1 MKLRI
6 VAFFFTFFYL
16 SAVCAQNSA
25 CPVLPQQVVVYF
37 GNGINTDPESADRS
51 MILLERQLGT
61 SYNNKTIRYD
71 TAYNATDGM
80 ALDFL
85 QAIQQRG
92 LQLDS
97 EVVSWIDR
105 LDFAPDWFVSWY
117 QAEIER
123 RAFMYA
129 PELDQHV
136 ESYRRAIQSGQYVLV
151 VSHSQGNFYV
161 NEAKPVLSQR
171 LSAEQMKRFAIYGVA
186 TPASS
191 VGGAAAPY
199 LTNHRDFISL
209 VPGALPANFNLQSA
223 TGASADKVGSV
234 SAHLFNGT
242 YLSDDFN
249 VKPVLLKGLRA
260 ELDKFEALPPAS
272 CVDEVRAYL
281 MGLGSGSYKGY
292 ERNDKGDEVQVSSSK
307 VGKNGI
313 VSAQGKGLGFDA
325 SGMLVEINNSST
337 SLDVTHPNVGLTF
350 ISATNDTDMSFLA
363 VRREEDASDGQTQAG
378 GSWSKTGQFNI
389 VSVAA
394 SGVVVNTS
402 PTKIA
407 PNNQRVDALQPSIG
421 EIVTNAM
428 RILVGPKRLRFEA
441 GECYRWASPTRLP
454 AVEIEFSASGILMND
469 LQVPWMD
476 AVGSSISLLALQRNL
491 NSGTGRFSAL
501 DDFLP
506 RLTLAYQSD
515 SKLVFGADP
524 LRGLNI
530 FSYADTNHGMRC
542 VKK

>member
-16 SAVCAQNSA
+16 SAVWAQNSA
-25 CPVLPQQVVVYF
+25 CPALPQQVVVYF
-37 GNGINTDPESADRS
+37 GNGINTDQRSAERS
-51 MILLERQLGT
+51 MTLLSKNLGT
-61 SYNNKTIRYD
+61 TYNNKTIRYD

-80 ALDFL
+80 ALDLL
-85 QAIQQRG
+85 QAVQQRG

-105 LDFAPDWFVSWY
+105 LDLAPDWFVSWY

-123 RAFMYA
+123 RAFMYTQ
-129 PELDQHV
+129 ELDQHV

-223 TGASADKVGSV
+223 TGASADKVGRV

-260 ELDKFEALPPAS
+260 ELDKFEALPPVS
-272 CVDEVRAYL
+272 CVDEVRAHL

-325 SGMLVEINNSST
+325 SGMLVQLNNAST

-378 GSWSKTGQFNI
+378 GSWSKAGQFKN

-394 SGVVVNTS
+394 SGMVVNTS
-402 PTKIA
+402 PTIVA
-407 PNNQRVDALQPSIG
+407 PNSQRADAPPPLVG

-441 GECYRWASPTRLP
+441 GECYSWASPKRLP
-454 AVEIEFSASGILMND
+454 AVEIEFSASGILIND
-469 LQVPWMD
+469 LQVLSLD
-476 AVGSSISLLALQRNL
+476 AFGPSIGLLALQRNL
-491 NSGTGRFSAL
+491 NSGIGRFSAL
-501 DDFLP
+501 DDYLP
-506 RLTLAYQSD
+506 RLSSIYRSD
-515 SKLVFGADP
+515 SKVVFSADS

-530 FSYADTNHGMRC
+530 FTYADAVNGMRC